1 MNKEGLKQ
9 EAEEYADKT
18 RIKDENTYI
27 GFPDE
32 RITEVQDYEGNRLD
46 ITERIVKT
54 YMDSAEPRE
63 KRIAELETQIEKMK
77 CCGNCRWEYPCSFCD
92 DCKRLEGQI
101 FAETL
106 TSDNWEMK

>member
-1 MNKEGLKQ
+1 MTTDELKK
-9 EAEEYADKT
+9 EAEEYAID
-18 RIKDENTYI
+18 N
-27 GFPDE
+27 
-32 RITEVQDYEGNRLD
+32 YELIEEGQRSDQRAREQAYLS
-46 ITERIVKT
+46 
-54 YMDSAEPRE
+54 SAEPRE